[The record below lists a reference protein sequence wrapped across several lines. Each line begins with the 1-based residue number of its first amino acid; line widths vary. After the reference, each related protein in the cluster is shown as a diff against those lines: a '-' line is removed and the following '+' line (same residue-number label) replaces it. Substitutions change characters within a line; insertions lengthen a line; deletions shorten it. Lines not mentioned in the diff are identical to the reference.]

1 MIPDDFGIFWKLMNL
16 SWIFENQQCHFYAY
30 FINVL
35 AEHVIFGNQLKN
47 IWIYKFRLSLKS
59 RVFIQIW

>member
-1 MIPDDFGIFWKLMNL
+1 MIPDDFGLFWKLMKW

-35 AEHVIFGNQLKN
+35 GEHVIFENQLKK

-59 RVFIQIW
+59 RVFIQI

>member
-1 MIPDDFGIFWKLMNL
+1 MIPDDFGLFWKLMKI

-35 AEHVIFGNQLKN
+35 AEHVIFENQLKK
-47 IWIYKFRLSLKS
+47 IWIYEFWLSLKS
-59 RVFIQIW
+59 RVFIQI